1 MHVQVLD
8 LYDVVVLGWCSRLG
22 FLCCVTNYRYWAN
35 VLGFE
40 SKNQIHGPTRTTL
53 VNVVAM

>member
-1 MHVQVLD
+1 MVA
-8 LYDVVVLGWCSRLG
+8 
-22 FLCCVTNYRYWAN
+22 NAN

-40 SKNQIHGPTRTTL
+40 SKNQRHGPTRTVL